1 MILIKF
7 WIILIYIDF
16 FAVNSKVF
24 ILNSTHSLIS
34 LWIFTRLQIF
44 IFSSYFPTSV
54 HMLCVRTIS
63 CPFSIHSA
71 DICMH
76 VERDIPTVS
85 KWRPETIFSENYGN
99 IGWCMVTLNIFT
111 KGAKCLM
118 VRLVNRS
125 AKIIS
130 NGQMRSTISLG
141 VKRMELGPRKPKF
154 VWFFITRYFQVLWS
168 SKLST

>member
-7 WIILIYIDF
+7 WIILIYINF

-76 VERDIPTVS
+76 VEREIPTVS

-99 IGWCMVTLNIFT
+99 IGWCMVTLNTFT

-118 VRLVNRS
+118 VRLVIGQQM
-125 AKIIS
+125 AKW
-130 NGQMRSTISLG
+130 GQLFYCGWKKWNLDQQNQNLLDFFYDKIFSSSL
-141 VKRMELGPRKPKF
+141 EF
-154 VWFFITRYFQVLWS
+154 
-168 SKLST
+168 